1 MTKGFFMIK
10 KLAKHGNSYA
20 LVFTKPLM
28 ELLDM
33 EASTLLDVKIVDG
46 RLVIQ
51 PVAPAKKVKTVSS
64 DYTLQKL
71 VEKNIKKYA
80 PALKKL
86 AKN

>member
-1 MTKGFFMIK
+1 MIK

-20 LVFTKPLM
+20 FVFTKPLM

-33 EASTLLDVKIVDG
+33 EASTPLDVKIVDG
-46 RLVIQ
+46 QLVIQ
-51 PVAPAKKVKTVSS
+51 PVVSTKKVKAVSS
-64 DYTLQKL
+64 DHVLQKL
-71 VEKNIKKYA
+71 VEKNVKKYA